1 MVPPLSKVSG
11 AAVASEAHHC
21 RNCQHETAATAA
33 LAHGDTCYAR
43 EALRSPDCCS
53 VAWLCVHRL
62 FTRSGLRTFLLTV
75 NRDTRVFI
83 VSCLFRGCLFHTWPS
98 STMLGRLPQAASTKG
113 ILHRAVAGAVID
125 RVDHHLRAGACV
137 GIRVQT
143 HAFLPTRPGAC
154 KFVGSAAHSPGV
166 PSQRSMHGPR
176 SPALRGSR
184 RRVYL
189 RLLMSGGEKQVRRR

>member
-1 MVPPLSKVSG
+1 MLRPRGAEISRLLLSRMVVCSQ
-11 AAVASEAHHC
+11 AFHAVWIADFLVNSESRH
-21 RNCQHETAATAA
+21 
-33 LAHGDTCYAR
+33 
-43 EALRSPDCCS
+43 
-53 VAWLCVHRL
+53 
-62 FTRSGLRTFLLTV
+62 
-75 NRDTRVFI
+75 RVFI
-83 VSCLFRGCLFHTWPS
+83 VTCLFHTWPS